1 MAKNDQ
7 NTTINELRELPV
19 IFSKERDWQK
29 HQTPKNL
36 AISIAIEAA
45 ELMEHFQWGEYSEKD
60 KQEITDELADVL
72 IYCLELSDKL
82 NIDITTAIKEKL
94 EKAAI
99 KYPIDA
105 MRTDPTF
112 TEYKRRKLE
121 HRKGRK

>member
-1 MAKNDQ
+1 VSQNDID
-7 NTTINELRELPV
+7 TTVDALRKLPV
-19 IFSKERDWQK
+19 DFSIARDWQK

-45 ELMEHFQWGEYSEKD
+45 ELMEHFQWGEYSAKD

-82 NIDITTAIKEKL
+82 DIDITTAINKKL

-99 KYPIDA
+99 KYPLEA
-105 MRTDPTF
+105 MKADPSLA
-112 TEYKRRKLE
+112 EYKRRKQA
-121 HRKGRK
+121 HRKGRT